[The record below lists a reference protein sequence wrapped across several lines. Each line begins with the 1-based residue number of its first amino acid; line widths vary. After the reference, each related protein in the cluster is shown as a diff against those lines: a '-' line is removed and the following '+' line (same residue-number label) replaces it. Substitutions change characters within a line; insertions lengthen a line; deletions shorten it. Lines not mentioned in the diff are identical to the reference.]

1 LAECFFSV
9 ASGFF
14 VRNDPLVK
22 FTFQPTNPTSLPSDE
37 DSVFI
42 SKPYLP
48 PLEEYTHYLQRVWAS
63 GQLTN
68 NGSLVQQLEDALQA
82 SLAVPYVQYV
92 TNGTVALQLALK
104 ALDLRGKIITTP
116 YSYVATTNV
125 ILWENCRPV
134 FVDIEP
140 KTFCIDANQIESVID
155 EETTAIL
162 ATHVYGH
169 PCDVEKIAA
178 LAKKYDLKVIY
189 DGAHAFGVNL
199 DGVPLLQYGDVATLS
214 FHATKV
220 FHTVEG
226 GAVISHDPDVNEK
239 VFLSK
244 AFGHRADNYARV
256 GINGKN
262 SEFHAAMGLC
272 NLPVVQWLINQRKL
286 IYDQYQEALRD
297 LPVRTIWPSNRVEYN
312 YAYFPVIFEDF
323 AAMSRVKETLESQ
336 SIFPRRYFYPS
347 LNQLPYHPGEP
358 CPVAEDIA
366 QRVLCLP
373 FYHSLEQEHITR
385 IITIIQSTL

>member
-1 LAECFFSV
+1 MKL
-9 ASGFF
+9 
-14 VRNDPLVK
+14 
-22 FTFQPTNPTSLPSDE
+22 SLPHTSPPSLLSDK
-37 DSVFI
+37 DSIFV

-48 PLEEYTHYLQRVWAS
+48 PLEEYVHYLQQVWAS

-68 NGSLVQQLEDALQA
+68 NGSLVQQLETALQA

-104 ALDLRGKIITTP
+104 ALALRGKIITTP

-125 ILWENCRPV
+125 ILWGNCQPV

-140 KTFCIDANQIESVID
+140 NTFGIDANQIESAID

-178 LAKKYDLKVIY
+178 LAKKYGLKVIY
-189 DGAHAFGVNL
+189 DGAHAFGVKL
-199 DGVPLLQYGDVATLS
+199 DGMPLLQYGDVATIS

-244 AFGHRADNYARV
+244 AFGHRADDYARV

-272 NLPVVQWLINQRKL
+272 NLPVVQRLIDQRKL
-286 IYDQYQEALRD
+286 IYDQYQEAFQG
-297 LPVRTIWPSNRVEYN
+297 LPLRTIKPSNRIEYN

-323 AAMSRVKETLESQ
+323 TAMSRVKEALEAQ
-336 SIFPRRYFYPS
+336 NIFPRRYFYPS
-347 LNQLPYHPGEP
+347 LNQLPFHRGEP
-358 CPVAEDIA
+358 CPVAEDIT

-373 FYHSLEQEHITR
+373 FYHDLEQKHIAR
-385 IITIIQSTL
+385 IVAIVKSTL